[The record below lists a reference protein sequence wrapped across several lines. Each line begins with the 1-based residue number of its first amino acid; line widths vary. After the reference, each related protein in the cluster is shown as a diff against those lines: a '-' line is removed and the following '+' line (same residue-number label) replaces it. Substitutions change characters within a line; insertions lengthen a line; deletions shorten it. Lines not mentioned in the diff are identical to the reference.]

1 MKYFFLLLILILPTI
16 ANAMCIKP
24 TATQGAIADIS
35 TTIIA
40 LNHTGIIESNPLG
53 LAGST
58 LLKIFALNSMENS
71 TPEVREQ
78 INNTAGAVW
87 SGAAINNIMALFGA
101 APVISITTA
110 IISGLAIYYI
120 PCENKND

>member
-110 IISGLAIYYI
+110 IISGLY
-120 PCENKND
+120 PM